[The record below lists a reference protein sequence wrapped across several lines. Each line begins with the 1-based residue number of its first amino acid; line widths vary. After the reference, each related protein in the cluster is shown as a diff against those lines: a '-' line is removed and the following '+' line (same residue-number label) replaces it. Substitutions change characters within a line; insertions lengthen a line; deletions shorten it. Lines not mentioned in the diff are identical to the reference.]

1 LAVFALRTHN
11 DPVENHLE
19 QQEAPEPRRT
29 RSFTDLVLGAIVAVL
44 FAAAVTVAAVFTFDV
59 NPAAPV
65 VVVIGAIAGGSYA
78 VRHVEE
84 PALEAAAIGLI
95 AGGLVALLFW
105 PLFDVA

>member
-1 LAVFALRTHN
+1 
-11 DPVENHLE
+11 VENHLE
-19 QQEAPEPRRT
+19 QQETHEPQRQ
-29 RSFTDLVLGAIVAVL
+29 RSFADLVLGAIVALL
-44 FAAAVTVAAVFTFDV
+44 FAGAVTVAAVLTFDV

-65 VVVIGAIAGGSYA
+65 VVVVGAIAGGSYA
-78 VRHVEE
+78 ARRVDE